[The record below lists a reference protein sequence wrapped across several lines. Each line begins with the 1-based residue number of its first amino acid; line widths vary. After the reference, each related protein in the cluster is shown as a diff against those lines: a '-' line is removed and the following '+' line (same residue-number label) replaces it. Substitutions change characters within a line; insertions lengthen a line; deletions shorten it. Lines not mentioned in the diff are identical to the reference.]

1 MNNYELEETDLELLR
16 EIEAGNRSILEL
28 YAALGETRAQI
39 ALALWGIEKR
49 RSNYERDCCPVA

>member
-28 YAALGETRAQI
+28 YSTLGETRAQI
-39 ALALWGIEKR
+39 ALALWSIEKR
-49 RSNYERDCCPVA
+49 RLNYERDCCTVA